1 MTALPKVANLGSP
14 DKSGDLLLG
23 EDWVSQ
29 DAMGESALRAGRRR
43 RRIVSINRSPRE
55 IGRAHV

>member
-23 EDWVSQ
+23 EDWVSH
-29 DAMGESALRAGRRR
+29 DAMGESALRAGDRKS
-43 RRIVSINRSPRE
+43 V
-55 IGRAHV
+55 V